1 MTESMKKKANEGE
14 SCGDSDST
22 SQSRQLIDYNQVRN
36 ESEDAHIVSP
46 KALGRRP
53 STLRS
58 INIEEVALQNSKIH
72 HSVKPSNMVVN
83 VSVIDDVAKI
93 IVDRL
98 KCDLLEYH
106 RLPWKMIA
114 LKLTMPLNVIVD
126 NIPDRFIDPNTSSSY
141 SKYKNILTLIAQ
153 SSSTAFT
160 PIHHRLVEQLLQE
173 YDSNYERQGWEG
185 RNDTIILHL
194 ALILIILFPYHKDFM
209 HKTIYRF
216 ILDNCR
222 RMSLGTQTDS
232 TLATFSVSNDI
243 LAPYGLPVQEII
255 VLAAPLIR
263 SHCTKHRYSQPF
275 YVRGFS

>member
-1 MTESMKKKANEGE
+1 MKNKANIEGE
-14 SCGDSDST
+14 SYGDSDS
-22 SQSRQLIDYNQVRN
+22 QPRQLIDYNNAHN

-46 KALGRRP
+46 KALGRSHSSLRP
-53 STLRS
+53 ITT
-58 INIEEVALQNSKIH
+58 EEVNSKIH
-72 HSVKPSNMVVN
+72 HSANRPSNMVVN

-114 LKLTMPLNVIVD
+114 LKLVIPLNVLVD
-126 NIPDRFIDPNTSSSY
+126 NLPTGLLVDHNTSSSSY
-141 SKYKNILTLIAQ
+141 SKYKSILTLIAQ

-160 PIHHRLVEQLLQE
+160 PIHYTLVEQFLQE
-173 YDSNYERQGWEG
+173 YDSNHERQGWEG
-185 RNDTIILHL
+185 RKDLVILCL
-194 ALILIILFPYHKDFM
+194 MLILILHYKDFM

-243 LAPYGLPVQEII
+243 LAPYGLPIEEII

-263 SHCTKHRYSQPF
+263 SHCTKHRYS
-275 YVRGFS
+275 